1 LSTTTIT
8 VCELHSGAKTEKQR
22 RAVATLLEAMTIFP
36 LDSEAARRA
45 ADIRQALESVG
56 QGIGTADYLIAGIAL
71 SKSAI
76 LLTRNQA
83 HFGRVP
89 GLSLGTLS
97 SLKPP
102 S

>member
-1 LSTTTIT
+1 
-8 VCELHSGAKTEKQR
+8 
-22 RAVATLLEAMTIFP
+22 MTIFP

-83 HFGRVP
+83 DFGRVP

-97 SLKPP
+97 SHKPP